1 MCQVF
6 ELSFQINL
14 LPSHLS
20 YLFSNVTFSCEI
32 QLEAGIPVV
41 DGVDLI
47 NQSVLVL
54 ELSVS
59 FSLCCSVIQLCPTL
73 RHHGLQHTRLPCPS
87 LSPRACPSSCPL
99 SW

>member
-20 YLFSNVTFSCEI
+20 CLFSNITFSCEI
-32 QLEAGIPVV
+32 QLEAGMPVV

-59 FSLCCSVIQLCPTL
+59 FSFCCSVIQLCVFIV
-73 RHHGLQHTRLPCPS
+73 
-87 LSPRACPSSCPL
+87 
-99 SW
+99 

>member
-6 ELSFQINL
+6 ELYFQIHL

-20 YLFSNVTFSCEI
+20 YLSSNVTFSCKI

-59 FSLCCSVIQLCPTL
+59 FSLCCSVVQLCLTL
-73 RHHGLQHTRLPCPS
+73 RHHGL
-87 LSPRACPSSCPL
+87 
-99 SW
+99 